1 MSVWDVVARFVEAV
15 SGAVS
20 GAVSAMWNAMAGDPA
35 ATFSMAVVALSAKMA
50 KADGVVV
57 KVEIETFERIF
68 AISDHD
74 RPIVERLF
82 NLAATDTAGYEAYA
96 RQIARLFEA
105 EPHMLEDV
113 LDTLYVIAAADG
125 AVHEA
130 ESAFITEVARIFG
143 IDKSAMRRIAA
154 RHAAPG
160 KDDPFA
166 ILGLTPAASDDDV
179 KRRWRALARENHPD
193 GMIARGVPTDFIKV
207 ATERLARINGA
218 YEHIA
223 RERGL

>member
-1 MSVWDVVARFVEAV
+1 MSVWDTLARWVEAV

-20 GAVSAMWNAMAGDPA
+20 ALWASLAGDNA
-35 ATFSMAVVALSAKMA
+35 AAFSMAVVALSAKMA

-57 KVEIETFERIF
+57 KVEEETFERIF
-68 AISDHD
+68 DIPDRD
-74 RPIVERLF
+74 RPMVGRLF
-82 NLAATDTAGYEAYA
+82 NLAADDVAGYEAYA
-96 RQIARLFEA
+96 RQIAGLFRA

-125 AVHEA
+125 AVHAA
-130 ESAFITEVARIFG
+130 EIAFIATVARIFG
-143 IDKSAMRRIAA
+143 IDDTAMRRIAA
-154 RHAAPG
+154 RHVRPG
-160 KDDPFA
+160 REDPYA
-166 ILGLTPAASDDDV
+166 ILGLTPQAGNDDV

-193 GMIARGVPTDFIKV
+193 GMAGRGVPADFIKV

-218 YEHIA
+218 WEAIA